1 MAENEEAG
9 QEEQDLMGYANT
21 AEMANALRASGTEAK
36 KWKTAA
42 EQAQQAAT
50 QALAQLQALTTVNP
64 RQDVPQRNGYQ
75 SRLEE
80 AGIPPEP
87 IADMAREEARRIF
100 REEFM
105 EPMAQQG
112 QARSKLLGRY
122 GQDYVKY
129 ESDVYAFIESD
140 PELSRSYNTMVKAD
154 PVGAMDYAFLKFG
167 DAQRREHKGRGQRA
181 ESSTEAQ
188 IPSNRS
194 GESRRNPN
202 GTDDLRN
209 AWEKYRDDPNAGT
222 ARQYAKARLRTVI
235 KDEWLNQ

>member
-1 MAENEEAG
+1 MAENEENG
-9 QEEQDLMGYANT
+9 QEEQDLMGYASVQD
-21 AEMANALRASGTEAK
+21 MANALRASGTEAK

-50 QALAQLQALTTVNP
+50 QTLAQLQALTMVNP

-75 SRLEE
+75 TQLEE
-80 AGIPPEP
+80 AGVPYNPVVET
-87 IADMAREEARRIF
+87 AREEARRII
-100 REEFM
+100 RDEFF
-105 EPMAQQG
+105 EPMQQQS
-112 QARSKLLGRY
+112 QARNKILGRY
-122 GQDYVKY
+122 GQDYVKF
-129 ESDVYAFIESD
+129 ESDVYAYIESD

-167 DAQRREHKGRGQRA
+167 DAQRREHKGRPRA